1 MLRSEEE
8 MRVAFKVESQ
18 SFRQG
23 ETIPAKYTCTG
34 QDVSPPL
41 RWADPPAGT
50 KCFALICDD
59 PDAPMMTWLHW
70 VVYNIPS
77 ERTGLPED
85 VPRAKGL
92 DDGTM
97 QGTNSWRKI
106 GYGGPCPPRGKP
118 HRYIFKLYALNAKLE
133 IGPGA
138 DKKSLLRA
146 MEGHILGQ
154 AELMGTYGKP

>member
-1 MLRSEEE
+1 MSRSEEE
-8 MRVAFKVESQ
+8 MRMAFRIESQ
-18 SFRQG
+18 GFKQG
-23 ETIPAKYTCTG
+23 EPIPAKYTCTG

-59 PDAPMMTWLHW
+59 PDAPMMTWVHW
-70 VVYNIPS
+70 AIYNIPLGKN
-77 ERTGLPED
+77 ELAEN
-85 VPRAKGL
+85 VPAQRAL
-92 DDGTM
+92 DDGTF

-118 HRYIFKLYALNAKLE
+118 HRYFFKMYALDSKLD

-146 MEGHILGQ
+146 MEGHVLGR